1 MPTTQL
7 DTFED
12 ILTAWREAVR
22 ESDKRALWRLL
33 ARGGW
38 FHACQDAVQKQDRA
52 LLAAW
57 LDETDSLKQDIIQF
71 NGPETALLVQV
82 HLRCGFAACGQ
93 PEQELTHPSPG
104 FCHDLTLALA
114 NAPLRRGEQTTA
126 LTVLL
131 VDTARNDGVV
141 ATLTLE
147 LIPNGSSALYPTPE
161 LVFLRDTDFQQAE
174 THASAATHAA
184 GLWSTNHDVRW
195 QLHRRDGKPLT
206 TLAGPSMGA
215 AFALGISK
223 LCSA

>member
-1 MPTTQL
+1 MPITQI
-7 DTFED
+7 DTFDD
-12 ILTAWREAVR
+12 IVAAWREAVR

-38 FHACQDAVQKQDRA
+38 LHACRDAVQKQDHA
-52 LLAAW
+52 TLAMWA
-57 LDETDSLKQDIIQF
+57 DKTDSLRQDIMQF
-71 NGPETALLVQV
+71 NGPDIALMVQA
-82 HLRCGFAACGQ
+82 HLQCGLAACGHSG
-93 PEQELTHPSPG
+93 QELTHPSPG
-104 FCHDLTLALA
+104 FCHDLILALS
-114 NAPLRRGEQTTA
+114 NAPLRQGEQTTA

-147 LIPNGSSALYPTPE
+147 LIPNGSRALYPTPE
-161 LVFLRDTDFQQAE
+161 LIFLRDADFQQAE
-174 THASAATHAA
+174 TQASAATHSA
-184 GLWSTNHDVRW
+184 GLWSTKHDVRW

-223 LCSA
+223 LCSP

>member
-1 MPTTQL
+1 MPPTQIN
-7 DTFED
+7 TFED
-12 ILTAWREAVR
+12 IITAWRAAAR

-38 FHACQDAVQKQDRA
+38 FHACQGAVQKQDRT
-52 LLAAW
+52 LLATWA
-57 LDETDSLKQDIIQF
+57 DETDSLRQDIIHF
-71 NGPETALLVQV
+71 NGLETALLVQV
-82 HLRCGFAACGQ
+82 HLRCGLAACGQ

-104 FCHDLTLALA
+104 FCHDLILALS
-114 NAPLRRGEQTTA
+114 NAPLRQGEQTTA

-147 LIPNGSSALYPTPE
+147 LLPNGSSTLYPTPE
-161 LVFLRDTDFQQAE
+161 LVFLRDADFQQAE
-174 THASAATHAA
+174 TQASAATHAS
-184 GLWSTNHDVRW
+184 GIWSTRHDVRW
-195 QLHRRDGKPLT
+195 QLHRRDGRPLT
-206 TLAGPSMGA
+206 TLSGPSMGA